1 MTMDESYND
10 VQFVAVPLDGRNARS
25 SNNDHRTQQG
35 GSTALVPIGQRRV
48 LRPVGQTMPSRPVVI
63 YQQAPSSGPAGS
75 GLFAN
80 LTVGEVVELAGAVL
94 GAISPLPGAPVA
106 TGDFRTDMDNVI
118 TYQGALAVHA
128 KQDERIRT
136 IASLIGK
143 LITK

>member
-1 MTMDESYND
+1 M
-10 VQFVAVPLDGRNARS
+10 QFVAVPLDDGRNARS
-25 SNNDHRTQQG
+25 GSTDHRSQQG
-35 GSTALVPIGQRRV
+35 RQYGSTALVPVGPRRV
-48 LRPVGQTMPSRPVVI
+48 LRPVGQSMPSRPVVI
-63 YQQAPSSGPAGS
+63 YQQAPASESAVS

-94 GAISPLPGAPVA
+94 GAISPLPGAPVS

-118 TYQGALAVHA
+118 TYQGALAQHA

-136 IASLIGK
+136 IASLIRK